1 MTDTPNFAAMSAPQA
16 QLFLDGRVAD
26 KSWGQKLLAN
36 DPAVRSEY
44 RTLVDKI
51 ANVDA
56 ADDQHLLSLD
66 KAPNTGNSYGSELLP
81 ADKFAWIDGYRSA
94 GFSEAET
101 AEALDGSRQY
111 TPEQVAWARSLLN
124 ELMSDPEWSRGL
136 MNHGATQYLEMKRLS
151 VILATAA

>member
-1 MTDTPNFAAMSAPQA
+1 MSDAPIQTMSVPQA
-16 QLFLDGRVAD
+16 QGRLDGLAAD
-26 KSWGQKLLAN
+26 KTWGQKLLAN
-36 DPAVRSEY
+36 DPATLSEFKSLAA
-44 RTLVDKI
+44 RI

-56 ADDQHLLSLD
+56 ADDQALLALD

-101 AEALDGSRQY
+101 AEALDGGRTY